1 MSFTEQI
8 ITIAAVVAGTM
19 LTRFLPF
26 ILFPANKKTP
36 PLVAFLG
43 KMLPAAVMGMLVVY
57 SLKDTQIL
65 SGSHGAPEAIAVALT
80 VILQATLR
88 NLLLTIAAGT
98 IGYMLY
104 AAGAICVYV
113 KNVRKQAQ
121 RYQQSCNTEDNIP
134 HIYNGKLIFY
144 YYI

>member
-57 SLKDTQIL
+57 SLKDTQIMT
-65 SGSHGAPEAIAVALT
+65 GSHGLPEAIAVPAGNTAQSAADDSSKHNWLHAPGAM
-80 VILQATLR
+80 VLSIVLR
-88 NLLLTIAAGT
+88 KFIQT
-98 IGYMLY
+98 
-104 AAGAICVYV
+104 
-113 KNVRKQAQ
+113 
-121 RYQQSCNTEDNIP
+121 S
-134 HIYNGKLIFY
+134 
-144 YYI
+144 

>member
-1 MSFTEQI
+1 MTFSEQI

-65 SGSHGAPEAIAVALT
+65 SGRHSVPEAIAVALI

-98 IGYMLY
+98 ISYMLL
-104 AAGAICVYV
+104 VQYV
-113 KNVRKQAQ
+113 
-121 RYQQSCNTEDNIP
+121 
-134 HIYNGKLIFY
+134 FM
-144 YYI
+144 

>member
-1 MSFTEQI
+1 MTFTEQI

-43 KMLPAAVMGMLVVY
+43 KMLPAAVMSMLVVY

-65 SGSHGAPEAIAVALT
+65 SGSHGLPEAIAVALT

-98 IGYMLY
+98 IGYMLL
-104 AAGAICVYV
+104 VQYV
-113 KNVRKQAQ
+113 FA
-121 RYQQSCNTEDNIP
+121 
-134 HIYNGKLIFY
+134 
-144 YYI
+144 

>member
-1 MSFTEQI
+1 MTFTEQI

-65 SGSHGAPEAIAVALT
+65 SGSNGAPEAIAVVLII
-80 VILQATLR
+80 ILQATPR

-98 IGYMLY
+98 IGYMLL
-104 AAGAICVYV
+104 VQYV
-113 KNVRKQAQ
+113 FV
-121 RYQQSCNTEDNIP
+121 
-134 HIYNGKLIFY
+134 
-144 YYI
+144 

>member
-65 SGSHGAPEAIAVALT
+65 SGSHGLPGHSRSADSYPAGNPA
-80 VILQATLR
+80 QS
-88 NLLLTIAAGT
+88 AADDSSRH
-98 IGYMLY
+98 YRLY
-104 AAGAICVYV
+104 AAGAICICV
-113 KNVRKQAQ
+113 K
-121 RYQQSCNTEDNIP
+121 I
-134 HIYNGKLIFY
+134 L
-144 YYI
+144 

>member
-1 MSFTEQI
+1 MTFTEQI

-26 ILFPANKKTP
+26 ILFPANKK
-36 PLVAFLG
+36 AFLG

-57 SLKDTQIL
+57 SLKDTQIMT
-65 SGSHGAPEAIAVALT
+65 GSHGLPEAIAVALT

-98 IGYMLY
+98 IGYMLL
-104 AAGAICVYV
+104 VQYV
-113 KNVRKQAQ
+113 FA
-121 RYQQSCNTEDNIP
+121 
-134 HIYNGKLIFY
+134 
-144 YYI
+144 

>member
-1 MSFTEQI
+1 MTFTEQI

-57 SLKDTQIL
+57 SLKDTQIMT
-65 SGSHGAPEAIAVALT
+65 GSHGLPEAIAVALI

-98 IGYMLY
+98 IGYMLL
-104 AAGAICVYV
+104 VQYV
-113 KNVRKQAQ
+113 FENIIAFKTAVRTASQCCFH
-121 RYQQSCNTEDNIP
+121 RCFFIQQFLALN
-134 HIYNGKLIFY
+134 
-144 YYI
+144 

>member
-1 MSFTEQI
+1 MTFTEQI

-43 KMLPAAVMGMLVVY
+43 KMLPAAVVY
-57 SLKDTQIL
+57 SLKDTQIMT
-65 SGSHGAPEAIAVALT
+65 GSHGIPEAIAVALT

-98 IGYMLY
+98 IGYMLL
-104 AAGAICVYV
+104 VQYV
-113 KNVRKQAQ
+113 FV
-121 RYQQSCNTEDNIP
+121 
-134 HIYNGKLIFY
+134 
-144 YYI
+144 

>member
-1 MSFTEQI
+1 MTFTEQI

-65 SGSHGAPEAIAVALT
+65 SGSHGLPEAIAVALT

-98 IGYMLY
+98 IGYMYLRENII
-104 AAGAICVYV
+104 AFKRAV
-113 KNVRKQAQ
+113 KTAFQCCFHRSFFIQKFLALN
-121 RYQQSCNTEDNIP
+121 
-134 HIYNGKLIFY
+134 
-144 YYI
+144 